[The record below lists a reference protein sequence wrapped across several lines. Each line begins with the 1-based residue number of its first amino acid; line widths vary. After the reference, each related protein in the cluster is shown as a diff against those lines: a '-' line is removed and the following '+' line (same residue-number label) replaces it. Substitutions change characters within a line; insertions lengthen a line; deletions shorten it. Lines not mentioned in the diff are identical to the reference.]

1 MSIPDK
7 IEFHMRLL
15 EVIMPL
21 ATFINMR
28 IVIAKPGLDGHD
40 RGAKVVSRALRDGGH
55 DVIYTGLRKT
65 PEEIVRIVN
74 DEDAEVLGLSTLS
87 GAHDSLIPKICEQLI
102 ENRLGRVIVFAGGII
117 PERDIEALFRSGV
130 RAVFGPGTPTS
141 DVLDF
146 LNEAL
151 IRKQNGNPVGVGDDS
166 GWNWND

>member
-1 MSIPDK
+1 
-7 IEFHMRLL
+7 MRLL
-15 EVIMPL
+15 EVILPL
-21 ATFINMR
+21 ATNINMR

-40 RGAKVVSRALRDGGH
+40 SGAKVVSRALRDGGH

-87 GAHDSLIPKICEQLI
+87 GAHDSLIPNICNQLI
-102 ENRLGRVIVFAGGII
+102 EARLGGVIVFAGGII
-117 PERDIEALFRSGV
+117 PERDIETLLESGV

-151 IRKQNGNPVGVGDDS
+151 IRKQNGKPVGVGDDS
-166 GWNWND
+166 RWYWNG

>member
-1 MSIPDK
+1 MSIPEK
-7 IEFHMRLL
+7 IQFDMRLF
-15 EVIMPL
+15 EVILPL
-21 ATFINMR
+21 ATYINMR

-87 GAHDSLIPKICEQLI
+87 GAHNSLIPKICEQLI
-102 ENRLGRVIVFAGGII
+102 ENRLGGVIVFAGGII
-117 PERDIEALFRSGV
+117 PERDMENLFLSGV

-141 DVLDF
+141 NVIDF

-151 IRKQNGNPVGVGDDS
+151 IRKQNGNPIGVGDDS